1 LSIERKS
8 SSCAGNAKNCWKKIR
23 NREII
28 EEKSRKLEALANR
41 LSKYLSPQIYETIFT
56 GDNTV
61 QQSFTRKNLTIFF
74 SDIVSFT
81 DITNG
86 MEPERLAAVI
96 NTYFSEMSAIA
107 LEYGGTL
114 DKFIGDAM
122 LVFFGDPETHGEK
135 EDASRCA
142 QMALRMQQRIEE
154 LQGIWKSQ
162 GVS

>member
-1 LSIERKS
+1 M
-8 SSCAGNAKNCWKKIR
+8 
-23 NREII
+23 
-28 EEKSRKLEALANR
+28 
-41 LSKYLSPQIYETIFT
+41 
-56 GDNTV
+56 
-61 QQSFTRKNLTIFF
+61 
-74 SDIVSFT
+74 SFT